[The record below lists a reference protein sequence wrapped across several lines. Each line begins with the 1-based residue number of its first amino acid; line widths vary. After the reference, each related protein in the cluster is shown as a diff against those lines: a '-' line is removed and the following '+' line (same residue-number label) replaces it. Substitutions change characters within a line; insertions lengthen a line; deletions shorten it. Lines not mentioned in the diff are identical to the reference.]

1 MFLEPCLLANLLT
14 AHILSRSQQQV
25 KAFMFLYFRLAF
37 HRRLKTA
44 QITQNSLNLASE
56 LGTANPNA

>member
-14 AHILSRSQQQV
+14 ADILSRSQQKV

-37 HRRLKTA
+37 YRHLKTA
-44 QITQNSLNLASE
+44 QIDTHSLNLADE
-56 LGTANPNA
+56 LGTTDSPA